1 MSQRAANVPGQT
13 VLVGCAGI
21 AFAFI
26 VSTLIA
32 QRTSGDIEG
41 EALSISFAV
50 GPNIEA
56 LSGVRTELRHLQAL
70 VLQRL
75 ELGGK
80 RPAAAS
86 DKIGQVRR
94 ELDARLS
101 LCVVQRSDEAVLF
114 ARFQEALRR
123 FDLAAERALTMA
135 RSGVDRA
142 SLVKT
147 EAELQSLADDASER
161 GGALITMEVER
172 ARGAA
177 MQIER
182 LRQKS
187 NRAALQLDALCGAGA
202 AVVAALV
209 FRSQRRFLRLQH
221 EHEAV
226 LRRRAEELD
235 QFASRVA
242 HDILGPMG
250 SVSMALTVA
259 ERPAVS
265 AESKAAALT
274 RGHASIGRVQ
284 RLVDG
289 LLDFARAGAAPHG
302 ATAELQTVLPGLAE
316 EIQSEAQR
324 ARVDLEVDK
333 LPNCTVS
340 CSPGALLSVLGN
352 LLRNSIKYMGDSETR
367 HVSLRVQA
375 GRGRVYFEVQD
386 TGPGIAAELS
396 ERIFQPYVRAGL
408 PGQPGIGLGLATV
421 KRLVEAHG
429 GRVGVRSVVAG
440 GSLFWFELP
449 RAADPDSTAKGK
461 SPLTSLQ
468 SLRRA

>member
-1 MSQRAANVPGQT
+1 MKQRAANVPGQT

-56 LSGVRTELRHLQAL
+56 LSGARTELRHLQAL

-80 RPAAAS
+80 RPDVGDTIA
-86 DKIGQVRR
+86 QVRR

-135 RSGVDRA
+135 RRGSDRA
-142 SLVKT
+142 LLIKT
-147 EAELQSLADDASER
+147 EAELQTLADEASER

-182 LRQKS
+182 LRQRS

-202 AVVAALV
+202 AAVAALV
-209 FRSQRRFLRLQH
+209 FRSQRRFLRLQQ

-259 ERPAVS
+259 DRPAAT
-265 AESKAAALT
+265 AETKAAALT

-302 ATAELQTVLPGLAE
+302 ATAELQTVLPGLVE

-333 LPNCTVS
+333 LPACTVS

-367 HVSLRVQA
+367 QVSLRVQA

-396 ERIFQPYVRAGL
+396 ERIFQPYVRAGQA
-408 PGQPGIGLGLATV
+408 GQPGIGLGLATV

-429 GRVGVRSVVAG
+429 GRVGVKSIVAG

-449 RAADPDSTAKGK
+449 RASDPDSVPQVPSLRT
-461 SPLTSLQ
+461 PLQ
-468 SLRRA
+468 PLRRA

>member
-1 MSQRAANVPGQT
+1 MKQRAANVPGQT

-56 LSGVRTELRHLQAL
+56 LSGARTELRHLQAL

-80 RPAAAS
+80 RPDVGDTIA
-86 DKIGQVRR
+86 QVRR

-135 RSGVDRA
+135 RRGSDRA
-142 SLVKT
+142 LLIKT
-147 EAELQSLADDASER
+147 EAELQTLADEASER

-202 AVVAALV
+202 AAVAALV
-209 FRSQRRFLRLQH
+209 FRSQRRFLRLQQ

-259 ERPAVS
+259 DRPAAT
-265 AESKAAALT
+265 AETKAAALT

-302 ATAELQTVLPGLAE
+302 ATAELQTVLPGLVE

-333 LPNCTVS
+333 LPACTVS

-367 HVSLRVQA
+367 QVSLRVQA

-396 ERIFQPYVRAGL
+396 ERIFQPYVRAGQA
-408 PGQPGIGLGLATV
+408 GQPGIGLGLATV

-429 GRVGVRSVVAG
+429 GRVGVKSVVEGG

-449 RAADPDSTAKGK
+449 RASDPDSVPQVPSLRT
-461 SPLTSLQ
+461 PLQ
-468 SLRRA
+468 PLRRA

>member
-1 MSQRAANVPGQT
+1 MKQRAAKVPGQT

-56 LSGVRTELRHLQAL
+56 LSGARTELRHLQAL
-70 VLQRL
+70 VLQSL

-80 RPAAAS
+80 RPVAGS
-86 DKIGQVRR
+86 DTIEQVRR

-123 FDLAAERALTMA
+123 FDRAAERALTLA
-135 RSGVDRA
+135 RSGVDRMT
-142 SLVKT
+142 VFKT
-147 EAELQSLADDASER
+147 EAELQALADDASER
-161 GGALITMEVER
+161 GGALVTMEVER

-209 FRSQRRFLRLQH
+209 FRSQRRYLRLQH

-235 QFASRVA
+235 QFSSRVA
-242 HDILGPMG
+242 HDIQGPMG
-250 SVSMALTVA
+250 SV
-259 ERPAVS
+259 
-265 AESKAAALT
+265 
-274 RGHASIGRVQ
+274 
-284 RLVDG
+284 
-289 LLDFARAGAAPHG
+289 
-302 ATAELQTVLPGLAE
+302 
-316 EIQSEAQR
+316 
-324 ARVDLEVDK
+324 
-333 LPNCTVS
+333 
-340 CSPGALLSVLGN
+340 
-352 LLRNSIKYMGDSETR
+352 
-367 HVSLRVQA
+367 
-375 GRGRVYFEVQD
+375 
-386 TGPGIAAELS
+386 
-396 ERIFQPYVRAGL
+396 
-408 PGQPGIGLGLATV
+408 
-421 KRLVEAHG
+421 
-429 GRVGVRSVVAG
+429 
-440 GSLFWFELP
+440 
-449 RAADPDSTAKGK
+449 
-461 SPLTSLQ
+461 
-468 SLRRA
+468 